1 MLKIYNTLTKKK
13 ESFIPIDKN
22 NVRYYSC
29 GPTVYN
35 NIHIGNARAFVCAD
49 LLAKV
54 LRGIYKKVQD
64 ILINDCVV
72 IPAVDVKVSSV
83 RKKNIKGF
91 SSNPAYSTIFVYD
104 LSKD

>member
-13 ESFIPIDKN
+13 ESFIPIDEN

-35 NIHIGNARAFVCAD
+35 NIHIGNARAFVGAD

-54 LRGIYKKVQD
+54 LKGIYKKVKFVSNITD
-64 ILINDCVV
+64 I
-72 IPAVDVKVSSV
+72 DVKIIEASIKSV
-83 RKKNIKGF
+83 VNKK
-91 SSNPAYSTIFVYD
+91 T
-104 LSKD
+104 

>member
-13 ESFIPIDKN
+13 ESFIPIDEN

-54 LRGIYKKVQD
+54 LKGIYKKVTF
-64 ILINDCVV
+64 
-72 IPAVDVKVSSV
+72 VSVSYTHLTLPTTVSV
-83 RKKNIKGF
+83 
-91 SSNPAYSTIFVYD
+91 
-104 LSKD
+104 